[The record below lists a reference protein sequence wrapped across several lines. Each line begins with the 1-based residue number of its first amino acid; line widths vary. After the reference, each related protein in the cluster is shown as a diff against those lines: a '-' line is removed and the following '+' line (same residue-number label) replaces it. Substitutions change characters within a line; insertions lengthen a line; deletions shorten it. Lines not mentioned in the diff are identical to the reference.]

1 MLHGLADSIEGYRWL
16 PDMLRLDWLN
26 YLLVNAPDEYYGGY
40 SWYDFAGDP
49 VPGVARSCKLLSDLL
64 DDTGIKGFP
73 SDQTILGGFSQGCLM
88 SLETGLR
95 CPQRLAGIIGI
106 SGYICDPAK
115 LIRELS
121 PVAKQQR
128 VLMTHGTQ
136 DPIIPMQLAERSQQA
151 LRKHGYEVEWHSY
164 PMPHAVCGEEVE
176 ALGAFLASAFGESEA
191 KPRSSSI
198 LLPGR

>member
-1 MLHGLADSIEGYRWL
+1 MA
-16 PDMLRLDWLN
+16 
-26 YLLVNAPDEYYGGY
+26 
-40 SWYDFAGDP
+40 
-49 VPGVARSCKLLSDLL
+49 
-64 DDTGIKGFP
+64 
-73 SDQTILGGFSQGCLM
+73 
-88 SLETGLR
+88 
-95 CPQRLAGIIGI
+95 
-106 SGYICDPAK
+106 
-115 LIRELS
+115 
-121 PVAKQQR
+121 
-128 VLMTHGTQ
+128 HGTQ